1 MGFLPEW
8 NQQNSFQQANLGQH
22 SLFTNPNMQQ
32 SRPMQLANALR
43 QQPQVPAFGMQ
54 PQMPNF
60 QQQVAPNPMQPQ
72 PFQANTQNTNLMGGG
87 NPQAMQNWNSQYGS
101 N

>member
-32 SRPMQLANALR
+32 SKPMQLANALR
-43 QQPQVPAFGMQ
+43 QQ

-72 PFQANTQNTNLMGGG
+72 AFQANPQNTNLMGGG